1 MRRTATALI
10 AALVLLLPGAFFL
23 QQAPQGAQVAP
34 NPGHGR
40 LPPAIN
46 AQPAGQL
53 LNVTEAGLV
62 SSPATYGTE
71 IVFDTIHG
79 LLPGTAIGNNTTGI
93 TDSAGSYISCSNQQ
107 YVVSANGT
115 VSALGV
121 RILGN
126 ASAGPFT
133 LEGTAGSEL
142 FQVRYAGIA
151 SDSAAASGQ
160 LFIYPSMQSATG
172 EVTVFGADFH
182 QYQKVGYPIV
192 GNQSFASGG
201 QAVSDVNGAFTF
213 KFQLS
218 DMPSGTYIV
227 RMSGAIQATVPLV
240 ISPALQLI
248 PDSGHVGQS
257 VVAKLT
263 GFASQAT
270 VAVSWGNGQAM
281 SARASVSGTA
291 MVIVRVPGL
300 SYGPHI
306 VYANSSGLGAET
318 TFTLNT
324 SSVVLSKYG
333 ASPGSTVYAY
343 AEGFAP
349 SAEVHLLYQG
359 RVSGVA
365 ERTLGNGTAVIPF
378 VVPEMTAGTYS
389 MQASSTDGMLSNVTV
404 FVVKPTI
411 MSSAES
417 LHVGAAVQISGRF
430 YYPLTGI
437 KVYVG
442 NTIVPDTFKSNENGT
457 FYANIT
463 IPAVPGGIV
472 ALGAYDLEGNNAT
485 LFMLNI
491 MPEIYLNTHSG
502 SAGSRV
508 TVTGYGFTAGKDV
521 TILWNGNPIQAASS
535 VGANGTFTATLA
547 VPSGVPGTYLV
558 SIANS
563 TAEPIVFNLVQYT
576 GFETVLPAI
585 LLPLVTAIGISLY
598 IFRKFR
604 VRRPDK

>member
-151 SDSAAASGQ
+151 SDSATASGQ

-172 EVTVFGADFH
+172 EVTVFGADFQ

-270 VAVSWGNGQAM
+270 VAVSWGSGKAM

-389 MQASSTDGMLSNVTV
+389 MQASSTDGMLSNVTF

-502 SAGSRV
+502 SAGSKV

>member
-151 SDSAAASGQ
+151 SDSATASGQ

-172 EVTVFGADFH
+172 EVTVFGADFQ

-192 GNQSFASGG
+192 GNQSFASAG
-201 QAVSDVNGAFTF
+201 QAVSDANGAFTF

-270 VAVSWGNGQAM
+270 VAVSWGSGKAM

-389 MQASSTDGMLSNVTV
+389 MQASSTDGMLSNVTF

-502 SAGSRV
+502 SAGSKV

>member
-151 SDSAAASGQ
+151 SDSATASGQ
-160 LFIYPSMQSATG
+160 LFIYPSMQSATS
-172 EVTVFGADFH
+172 EVTVYGADFQ

-192 GNQSFASGG
+192 GNQSFASAG
-201 QAVSDVNGAFTF
+201 QAVSDANGAFTF

-270 VAVSWGNGQAM
+270 VAVSWGSGKAM

-389 MQASSTDGMLSNVTV
+389 MQASSTDGMLSNVTF

-502 SAGSRV
+502 SAGSKV

>member
-10 AALVLLLPGAFFL
+10 AALVLLLPGAFLL

-34 NPGHGR
+34 NPGYGQAQ
-40 LPPAIN
+40 PAVN

-71 IVFDTIHG
+71 IVFYAIHG
-79 LLPGTAIGNNTTGI
+79 LLPGTAIGSNTTGI
-93 TDSAGSYISCSNQQ
+93 IDSAGSYISCSNQQ

-121 RILGN
+121 RTLGN

-133 LEGTAGSEL
+133 LEGAAGSEL

-151 SDSAAASGQ
+151 SDSAAGSGQ

-172 EVTVFGADFH
+172 EVTVFGADFQ

-192 GNQSFASGG
+192 GNQSFASAG
-201 QAVSDVNGAFTF
+201 QAVSDANGAFTF

-263 GFASQAT
+263 GFASRAT
-270 VAVSWGNGQAM
+270 VAVSWGSGQAM
-281 SARASVSGTA
+281 SARASMSGTA

-411 MSSAES
+411 LSSAES

-442 NTIVPDTFKSNENGT
+442 NTIVPDAFKSNENGT

-463 IPAVPGGIV
+463 IPAVPGGQV

-508 TVTGYGFTAGKDV
+508 TVTGYGFTAGRDV
-521 TILWNGNPIQAASS
+521 TILWNGNPVQAASS

-558 SIANS
+558 TVANS

-576 GFETVLPAI
+576 GFEAVLPAI

-598 IFRKFR
+598 LFRKFR

>member
-1 MRRTATALI
+1 
-10 AALVLLLPGAFFL
+10 
-23 QQAPQGAQVAP
+23 
-34 NPGHGR
+34 
-40 LPPAIN
+40 
-46 AQPAGQL
+46 
-53 LNVTEAGLV
+53 
-62 SSPATYGTE
+62 
-71 IVFDTIHG
+71 
-79 LLPGTAIGNNTTGI
+79 
-93 TDSAGSYISCSNQQ
+93 
-107 YVVSANGT
+107 
-115 VSALGV
+115 
-121 RILGN
+121 
-126 ASAGPFT
+126 
-133 LEGTAGSEL
+133 
-142 FQVRYAGIA
+142 
-151 SDSAAASGQ
+151 
-160 LFIYPSMQSATG
+160 MQSATG
-172 EVTVFGADFH
+172 GVTVFGADFQ

-192 GNQSFASGG
+192 GNQSFASAD
-201 QAVSDVNGAFTF
+201 QAVSDANGAFTF

-240 ISPALQLI
+240 ISPELQLI

-263 GFASQAT
+263 GFASRAT
-270 VAVSWGNGQAM
+270 VAVSWGSGQAM

-291 MVIVRVPGL
+291 MVIISVPGL
-300 SYGPHI
+300 SYGPHT
-306 VYANSSGLGAET
+306 VYANSIGLGAET

-343 AEGFAP
+343 AEGFDP

-389 MQASSTDGMLSNVTV
+389 MQASSTDGMQSNVTV

-411 MSSAES
+411 LSSTES

-442 NTIVPDTFKSNENGT
+442 NTIVPDTFKSNQNGT

-463 IPAVPGGIV
+463 IPAVPGGQV

-491 MPEIYLNTHSG
+491 MPEIYLNTQSG
-502 SAGSRV
+502 STGSVV
-508 TVTGYGFTAGKDV
+508 TVTGYGFAAGRDV
-521 TILWNGNPIQAASS
+521 TILWNGNPIQAVSS

-558 SIANS
+558 SVANS

-576 GFETVLPAI
+576 GFEAVLPAI

-598 IFRKFR
+598 LFRKFR
-604 VRRPDK
+604 VMSIGGALYPVHMAVSSQWKVHYFSSDMAENASCRKEEEVFLNDFSACLGSAVVSALEAVGRSLGLDYCGMDFGIDRDGRLLLYEANATMSIVSPTGEEKWDYKRLAIANALMAAKRMFAERLGNVQNQLPRFQRKPGKGIS